1 MSLFGRSPSPISGW
15 CHLWTAPYYWFVIFF
30 RDLGIF
36 TSMFKTYGSLLQ
48 SLSSSWWC
56 STSNWCK
63 VCRNRLVHRQGW
75 LDTNSEKLWKNH
87 FINCKQQFFFSNF
100 FCTYL
105 IQFLKGW
112 QLFRMELMV
121 DLENWVI
128 IHVNSF
134 LFWRHQ
140 DEYLNDGFLEKN
152 YYIIL
157 YKIFIPI
164 YTNIEKWS
172 LKDSKENKFRIHVK
186 NISKDIGLT

>member
-1 MSLFGRSPSPISGW
+1 MSPSPIS
-15 CHLWTAPYYWFVIFF
+15 HLWTAPYYWFIIFF

-87 FINCKQQFFFSNF
+87 FINCKQQFFCSNF